1 MSKQRRK
8 VRAAKTKPKKD
19 KKLMVFLGAIFIML
33 TVIGIILHYHGN
45 NVVFEGR
52 QEKEKILSAY
62 RGTLTP
68 TYSINLSQP
77 FTVSI
82 GTISTNFTV
91 DELVNGIDLTNFI
104 HIEVNQKI
112 VIFPVKFTL
121 EGNIIHVY
129 AEIKDENNKTI
140 GKVIDNDW
148 WVANP
153 QSTAS
158 VWDRNYNA
166 FAFELIDGNKIPVL
180 QISMRQ
186 QNKIDIGFS
195 LYSQGLPYYFG
206 ITMGTLI
213 GQPSDEDLQQ
223 IRSSTLFLY
232 PSDDF
237 IGELR
242 DSTGSTNNILADV
255 NKKIQLGNNLAIIG
269 SILAAIFGISVG
281 SFIIAVLRER
291 GKK

>member
-1 MSKQRRK
+1 
-8 VRAAKTKPKKD
+8 
-19 KKLMVFLGAIFIML
+19 
-33 TVIGIILHYHGN
+33 
-45 NVVFEGR
+45 
-52 QEKEKILSAY
+52 
-62 RGTLTP
+62 
-68 TYSINLSQP
+68 LSQP